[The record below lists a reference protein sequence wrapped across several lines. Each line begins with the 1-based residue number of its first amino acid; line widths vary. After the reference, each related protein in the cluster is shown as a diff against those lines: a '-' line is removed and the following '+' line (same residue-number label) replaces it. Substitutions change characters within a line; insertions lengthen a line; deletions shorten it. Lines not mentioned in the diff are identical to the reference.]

1 MQERRQSVINEA
13 EEDVEEVDPKAENYF
28 WLTLQKR

>member
-1 MQERRQSVINEA
+1 MQDRRQSVIKEEA
-13 EEDVEEVDPKAENYF
+13 EEVEEVDPKAENYF